1 MMHSSLRQT
10 VFEIQKIKNVVNVGR
25 SSAFQIDCTPGEML
39 GQFKSFSNPELQQA
53 ANESQYESN
62 SPVPWYRNAL
72 GA

>member
-1 MMHSSLRQT
+1 MMHSNFRQT
-10 VFEIQKIKNVVNVGR
+10 TFEIQKIKNVVNVGR
-25 SSAFQIDCTPGEML
+25 SSAFQIYCTPGEML